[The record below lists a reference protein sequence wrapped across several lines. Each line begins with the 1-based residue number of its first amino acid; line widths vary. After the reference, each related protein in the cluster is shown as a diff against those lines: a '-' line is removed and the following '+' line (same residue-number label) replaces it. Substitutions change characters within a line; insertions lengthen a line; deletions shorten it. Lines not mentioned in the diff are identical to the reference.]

1 MMKSREN
8 AIYDTAKLAKFFG
21 VTERTVLEW
30 CRRGKLPAFK
40 IGKQWRVRVIDLQK
54 MIDRKVTTRRDSR
67 YTTSLL

>member
-30 CRRGKLPAFK
+30 CRKGKLPAFK
-40 IGKQWRVRVIDLQK
+40 IGRKWKIRVVDLQK
-54 MIDRKVTTRRDSR
+54 MIDRKIQ
-67 YTTSLL
+67 TSKGNTPPHLL